1 MAVSL
6 KDKVPPHNP
15 DAEQAAL
22 GALLLDW
29 DKVDEVAAS
38 LSPEYF
44 YFQRNRIIYEA
55 IFSLKQKGQPGDLF
69 SLTEELRTSG
79 SLEAVG
85 GYAYVSSLTDT
96 VPTSANIDYY
106 AQIVQD
112 DALRRNLILASA
124 QITAD
129 AHDETR
135 EVSAILEE
143 AGNRIFSIFNSHS
156 TRDIRGVKEMV
167 EETTA
172 AIEKRIDSK
181 DEFSGIPTGFK
192 ILDTMTD
199 GFQNAE
205 MIVVGARPSMGKTA
219 LALSMI
225 QHMVM
230 EKKISVGFFSLE
242 MSGRSIMQR
251 LFSMEARIDSKRIRN
266 GMLSKSEIQTLLD
279 AAGRWFDADGYLHI
293 VDTPNNKLLNIRAL
307 ARRMVSV
314 HNVKIIFIDYIGLI
328 TLEEAAARVRPRFEQ
343 VAEISRSLKSLARE
357 LNIPIVALSQVNRES
372 EKTKSGP
379 GLADIRDSG
388 AIEQDAD
395 VVILINDSDPRDKEE
410 KDKALTVERTLQVAK
425 QRNGETGPVKTT
437 FLKSITR
444 FENWTGREQ

>member
-1 MAVSL
+1 MAVPL

-38 LSPEYF
+38 LLPDYF
-44 YFQRNRIIYEA
+44 YFQRNRVIYEA
-55 IFSLKQKGQPGDLF
+55 ILSLKQKGQPGDLF
-69 SLTEELRTSG
+69 ALTEELRTAG
-79 SLEAVG
+79 SLEAAG

-96 VPTSANIDYY
+96 VPTSANIEYY
-106 AQIVQD
+106 AQIVQE
-112 DALRRNLILASA
+112 DALRRNLILTSA

-135 EVSAILEE
+135 EVSGVLEE
-143 AGNRIFSIFNSHS
+143 AQNRIFAIANSHS
-156 TRDIRGVKEMV
+156 IRDIRSVKEV
-167 EETTA
+167 VDETTD
-172 AIEKRIDSK
+172 AIIHRMDSK
-181 DEFSGIPTGFK
+181 DEFSGISTGFK

-205 MIVVGARPSMGKTA
+205 MIVIGARPSMGKTA
-219 LALSMI
+219 LALSMM
-225 QHMVM
+225 QHMVLS
-230 EKKISVGFFSLE
+230 KKISVGFFSLE

-251 LFSMEARIDSKRIRN
+251 LLSMEARIDSNRIRA
-266 GMLSKSEIQTLLD
+266 GMLSQSEMQTLLD
-279 AAGRWFDADGYLHI
+279 AAGRWYNANLHI

-314 HNVKIIFIDYIGLI
+314 YQVKIIFIDYIGLI
-328 TLEEAAARVRPRFEQ
+328 TLEELAGRARPRFEQ

-357 LNIPIVALSQVNRES
+357 LDVPIVALSQVNRES
-372 EKTKSGP
+372 EKTKGGP

-410 KDKALTVERTLQVAK
+410 KDKALSVERTLQVAK

-437 FLKSITR
+437 FLRSITR